1 MNYFLTYTVY
11 VLILSVLMGIS
22 TWKLFK
28 KLGYSPLFAFIPF
41 YNYFIILKETKHP
54 KWWAVLSYLPIVG
67 PIMMSVFHLYLMK
80 KFGKT
85 FFKDQ
90 LLTVVLPFIY
100 MATVNYSKDA
110 EIEDDNEI
118 YLTQEEKEAK
128 KKDSFMGSITFAVVF
143 ATIIHTFV
151 TQPFGIPTG
160 SMERTL
166 LVGDFLFVN
175 KWSYG
180 YRLPMRP
187 LAIPFLQGTIYD
199 FQKDG
204 NPKNDGKSYVEA
216 VKLPYE
222 RIFQFSKPQKNDI
235 VVFNYP
241 RDSVHVSLDRAD
253 PYVKRCVAVA
263 GDTFEM
269 RDGRMFVNGK
279 PETVLGDQEVQHR
292 YIVTTGSQL
301 DIPGLYN
308 IYGFL
313 PVQEVT
319 NYEENPMTKEKTI
332 KGYTYYFQ
340 GLTSRTAEEIK
351 NLPQIVS
358 FEEEILK
365 PNQNEIAYFPRKN
378 SNGEMLTDKY
388 GSVLKSSKIDTT
400 NSIFPINKSWNQD
413 QYGPL
418 KIPKKGDVVT
428 INQETLPEYQWII
441 KNYEHNTLENKNG
454 KIFINGK
461 ETNQYTIQ
469 QDYYMMVGDNRD
481 ASLDARF
488 FGFVPEE
495 NIVGKPMFT
504 WMSLEGAFTDNSSSY
519 QANKGWFFGMKIR
532 FDRMFKA
539 TNTGEA
545 NKTSYWWIAAMIL
558 ILFFGWEYF
567 VKLFSKKKDSDE
579 I

>member
-28 KLGYSPLFAFIPF
+28 KMGYSPLFAFIPF

-54 KWWAVLSYLPIVG
+54 KWWAILSYLPIVG
-67 PIMMSVFHLYLMK
+67 PIMMSVFHLYLVK

-85 FFKDQ
+85 LFKDQ
-90 LLTVVLPFIY
+90 ILTVILPFIY
-100 MATVNYSKDA
+100 MAIINYSKDV
-110 EIEDDNEI
+110 EVEDENANDLF
-118 YLTQEEKEAK
+118 LTDEEKEVK
-128 KKDSFMGSITFAVVF
+128 KKDTFLGSITFAVVF
-143 ATIIHTFV
+143 ATIIHVFV

-187 LAIPFLQGTIYD
+187 VAIPFLQGTIMD
-199 FQKDG
+199 TGQKG
-204 NPKNDGKSYVEA
+204 NPKDDPKSYVDG
-216 VKLPYE
+216 VKLPYT
-222 RIFQFSKPQKNDI
+222 RILQFNKPQKNDV

-241 RDSVHVSLDRAD
+241 QDSVHTAIDRKD
-253 PYVKRCVAVA
+253 PYVKRCVATA

-269 RDGRMFVNGK
+269 RAGRLFVNGK

-292 YIVTTGSQL
+292 YMVTTGSQL
-301 DIPGLYN
+301 DIPALYN
-308 IYGFL
+308 TYGFL
-313 PVQEVT
+313 PVQEVQT
-319 NYEENPMTKEKTI
+319 NS
-332 KGYTYYFQ
+332 GYLYGFQ
-340 GLTSRTAEEIK
+340 GLTDKTAKEIK
-351 NLPQIVS
+351 ALPQVIDMKEEVS
-358 FEEEILK
+358 AK
-365 PNQNEIAYFPRKN
+365 
-378 SNGEMLTDKY
+378 GEAA
-388 GSVLKSSKIDTT
+388 VLYRDEAKTKIDTT
-400 NSIFPINKSWNQD
+400 QSIFPINKPWNQD
-413 QYGPL
+413 WYGPVR
-418 KIPKKGDVVT
+418 IPKKGDVVA
-428 INQETLPEYQWII
+428 INNETLPMFQWII
-441 KNYEHNTLENKNG
+441 SEYEHNSLEKKNG

-461 ETNQYTIQ
+461 EANQYTIQ

-504 WMSLEGAFTDNSSSY
+504 WMSLQGAFADSGSTY
-519 QANKGWFFGMKIR
+519 QAPFKIR
-532 FDRMFKA
+532 WERMFKA

-545 NKTSYWWIAAMIL
+545 NKISYWWIAAMIL

-567 VKLFSKKKDSDE
+567 VKLFRKKNTEDE
-579 I
+579 L

>member
-28 KLGYSPLFAFIPF
+28 KMGYSPLFAFIPF

-54 KWWAVLSYLPIVG
+54 KWWAILSYLPIVG
-67 PIMMSVFHLYLMK
+67 PIMMSVFHLYLVK

-85 FFKDQ
+85 LFKDQ
-90 LLTVVLPFIY
+90 ILTVILPFIY
-100 MATVNYSKDA
+100 MATINYSKDV
-110 EIEDDNEI
+110 ELEDENANDLF
-118 YLTQEEKEAK
+118 LTDEEKEAK
-128 KKDSFMGSITFAVVF
+128 KKDTFLGSITFAVVF
-143 ATIIHTFV
+143 ATIIHVFV

-187 LAIPFLQGTIYD
+187 LAIPFLQGTIMD
-199 FQKDG
+199 TGEKG
-204 NPKNDGKSYVEA
+204 NPKDDPKSYVDG
-216 VKLPYE
+216 VKLPYT
-222 RIFQFSKPQKNDI
+222 RILQFNKPQKNDV

-241 RDSVHVSLDRAD
+241 QDSVHTAIDRKD
-253 PYVKRCVAVA
+253 PYVKRCVATA

-269 RDGRMFVNGK
+269 RAGRLFVNGK

-292 YIVTTGSQL
+292 YIVTTDSQL
-301 DIPGLYN
+301 DIPTLYKA
-308 IYGFL
+308 YGFL
-313 PVQEVT
+313 PVQEIQQ
-319 NYEENPMTKEKTI
+319 NNGGFIY
-332 KGYTYYFQ
+332 GFQ
-340 GLTSRTAEEIK
+340 GLTDKIAKDIK
-351 NLPQIVS
+351 ELPHVIDMKEDVS
-358 FEEEILK
+358 VKGEAA
-365 PNQNEIAYFPRKN
+365 IAYRDEAK
-378 SNGEMLTDKY
+378 TR
-388 GSVLKSSKIDTT
+388 IDTT
-400 NSIFPINKSWNQD
+400 QSIFPVNKPWNQD
-413 QYGPL
+413 WYGPVR
-418 KIPKKGDVVT
+418 IPKKGDVVA
-428 INQETLPEYQWII
+428 INNETLPMFQWII
-441 KNYEHNTLENKNG
+441 SEYEHNSLEKKNG

-461 ETNQYTIQ
+461 EANQYTIQ

-504 WMSLEGAFTDNSSSY
+504 WMSLQGAFADSSSSY
-519 QANKGWFFGMKIR
+519 QAPFKIR
-532 FDRMFKA
+532 WDRMFKA

-545 NKTSYWWIAAMIL
+545 NKTSYWWIAVMIL

-567 VKLFSKKKDSDE
+567 VKLFRKKKTEDE
-579 I
+579 L

>member
-28 KLGYSPLFAFIPF
+28 KMGYSPLFAFIPF

-54 KWWAVLSYLPIVG
+54 KWWAILSYLPIVG
-67 PIMMSVFHLYLMK
+67 PIMMSVFHLYLVK

-85 FFKDQ
+85 LFKDQ
-90 LLTVVLPFIY
+90 ILTVILPFIY
-100 MATVNYSKDA
+100 MAIINYSKDV
-110 EIEDDNEI
+110 ELEDENANDLF
-118 YLTQEEKEAK
+118 LTDEEKEAK
-128 KKDSFMGSITFAVVF
+128 KKDTFLGSITFAVVF
-143 ATIIHTFV
+143 ATIIHVFV

-187 LAIPFLQGTIYD
+187 LAIPFLQGTIMD
-199 FQKDG
+199 TGQKG
-204 NPKNDGKSYVEA
+204 NPKDDPKSYVDG
-216 VKLPYE
+216 VKLPYT
-222 RIFQFSKPQKNDI
+222 RILQFNKPQKNDV

-241 RDSVHVSLDRAD
+241 QDSVHTAIDRKD
-253 PYVKRCVAVA
+253 PYVKRCVATA

-269 RDGRMFVNGK
+269 RAGRLFVNGK

-292 YIVTTGSQL
+292 YIVTTDSQL
-301 DIPGLYN
+301 DIPTLYKA
-308 IYGFL
+308 YGFL
-313 PVQEVT
+313 PVQEVQQ
-319 NYEENPMTKEKTI
+319 NNGGFIY
-332 KGYTYYFQ
+332 GFQ
-340 GLTSRTAEEIK
+340 GLTDKIAKDIK
-351 NLPQIVS
+351 ELPHVVDMKEDVS
-358 FEEEILK
+358 VKGEAA
-365 PNQNEIAYFPRKN
+365 IAYRD
-378 SNGEMLTDKY
+378 EART
-388 GSVLKSSKIDTT
+388 KIDTT
-400 NSIFPINKSWNQD
+400 QSIFPVNKPWNQD
-413 QYGPL
+413 WYGPVR
-418 KIPKKGDVVT
+418 IPKKGDVVA
-428 INQETLPEYQWII
+428 INNETLPMFQWII
-441 KNYEHNTLENKNG
+441 SEYEHNSLEKKNG

-461 ETNQYTIQ
+461 EANQYTIQ

-504 WMSLEGAFTDNSSSY
+504 WMSLQGAFADSSSTY
-519 QANKGWFFGMKIR
+519 QAPFKIR
-532 FDRMFKA
+532 WDRMFKA

-567 VKLFSKKKDSDE
+567 VKLFRKNKTEDE
-579 I
+579 L

>member
-28 KLGYSPLFAFIPF
+28 KLGYNPLFAFIPF
-41 YNYFIILKETKHP
+41 YNYFIVLKETKHP
-54 KWWAVLSYLPIVG
+54 KWWAILSYLPIVG

-80 KFGKT
+80 KFGKIL
-85 FFKDQ
+85 FKDK
-90 LLTVVLPFIY
+90 LLTVILPFIY
-100 MATVNYSKDA
+100 MATVNYSKDV
-110 EIEDDNEI
+110 ELEDENELF
-118 YLTQEEKEAK
+118 LTDEEKNEK
-128 KKDSFMGSITFAVVF
+128 KKDSFIGSVTFAVVF
-143 ATIIHTFV
+143 ATIIHVFV

-187 LAIPFLQGTIYD
+187 LAIPFLQGTIMD
-199 FQKDG
+199 TGEKG
-204 NPKNDGKSYVEA
+204 NPKDDPKSYVDA

-222 RIFQFSKPQKNDI
+222 RILQFNKPQRHDV

-241 RDSVHVSLDRAD
+241 QDSVHTAIDRKD

-269 RDGRMFVNGK
+269 RAGKLFVNGK
-279 PETVLGDQEVQHR
+279 PETVLGDQEIQHA
-292 YIVTTGSQL
+292 YTVNTGTQL
-301 DIPGLYN
+301 DIPSMYN
-308 IYGFL
+308 TFGFL
-313 PVQEVT
+313 PVREMQ
-319 NYEENPMTKEKTI
+319 NEK
-332 KGYTYYFQ
+332 GGFTYMFQ
-340 GLTSRTAEEIK
+340 GLTDQTAKDIKALPNVISMEENIYPK
-351 NLPQIVS
+351 DSATISYKLNAD
-358 FEEEILK
+358 K
-365 PNQNEIAYFPRKN
+365 TAY
-378 SNGEMLTDKY
+378 T
-388 GSVLKSSKIDTT
+388 KSIDTT
-400 NSIFPINKSWNQD
+400 QSIFPINKPWNQD
-413 QYGPL
+413 WYGPL

-428 INQETLPEYQWII
+428 LNQETLPEYKWII
-441 KNYEHNTLENKNG
+441 SKYEHNSLENKNG

-504 WMSLEGAFTDNSSSY
+504 WMSLQGAFADNSSSY
-519 QANKGWFFGMKIR
+519 QAPFKIR
-532 FDRMFKA
+532 WDRMFKA

-567 VKLFSKKKDSDE
+567 VKLFKKKKTEDD
-579 I
+579 

>member
-1 MNYFLTYTVY
+1 
-11 VLILSVLMGIS
+11 MGIS

-28 KLGYSPLFAFIPF
+28 KMGYSPLLAFVPF
-41 YNYFIILKETKHP
+41 YNYFIVLKETKHP
-54 KWWAVLSYLPIVG
+54 KWWAILSYLPIVG
-67 PIMMSVFHLYLMK
+67 PIMMSVFHIYLMK
-80 KFGKT
+80 KFGKSLV
-85 FFKDQ
+85 Q
-90 LLTVVLPFIY
+90 NQVLTVILPFIY
-100 MATVNYSKDA
+100 MATVNYSKDV
-110 EIEDDNEI
+110 ELEDENDL
-118 YLTQEEKEAK
+118 YLTEEEKASK
-128 KKDSFMGSITFAVVF
+128 KKDTFAGSITFAVVF
-143 ATIIHTFV
+143 ATIIHVFF

-187 LAIPFLQGTIYD
+187 LAIPFLQGTILD
-199 FQKDG
+199 TGEKG
-204 NPKNDGKSYVEA
+204 NPKDDPKSYVEA

-222 RIFQFSKPQKNDI
+222 RIFQFNKPQKTDI

-269 RDGRMFVNGK
+269 RDGKMFINGK
-279 PETVLGDQEVQHR
+279 PEVFLGDQEVQHR
-292 YIVTTGSQL
+292 YIVNTGSQL

-313 PVQEVT
+313 PVQEIP
-319 NYEENPMTKEKTI
+319 NGDKFIYA
-332 KGYTYYFQ
+332 FQ
-340 GLTSRTAEEIK
+340 GLTNKTAAEIK
-351 NLPQIVS
+351 KLPQVIDMKEDVQAKGELS
-358 FEEEILK
+358 INYRDE
-365 PNQNEIAYFPRKN
+365 ARK
-378 SNGEMLTDKY
+378 
-388 GSVLKSSKIDTT
+388 KIDTT
-400 NSIFPINKSWNQD
+400 NSIFPINSGWNQD

-418 KIPKKGDVVT
+418 KIPKKGDVVA
-428 INQETLPEYQWII
+428 INDKTLPEYQWII

-488 FGFVPEE
+488 FGFVPEA
-495 NIVGKPMFT
+495 NIVGKPIFT
-504 WMSLEGAFTDNSSSY
+504 WMSVEGAFKDSQSSY
-519 QANKGWFFGMKIR
+519 QADGMR
-532 FDRMFKA
+532 VRWDRMFKA

-558 ILFFGWEYF
+558 VLFFGWEYF
-567 VKLFSKKKDSDE
+567 VKLFGKKKTEDE
-579 I
+579 L

>member
-22 TWKLFK
+22 SWKMFK
-28 KLGYSPLFAFIPF
+28 KMGYSPLLAFIPF

-54 KWWAVLSYLPIVG
+54 KWWAILSYLPIVG
-67 PIMMSVFHLYLMK
+67 PIMMSVFHLYLVK

-85 FFKDQ
+85 LFKDQ
-90 LLTVVLPFIY
+90 ILTVILPFIY
-100 MATVNYSKDA
+100 MAVINYSKDL
-110 EIEDDNEI
+110 ELEDENANELF
-118 YLTQEEKEAK
+118 LTDEEKNDK
-128 KKDSFMGSITFAVVF
+128 KKDTFIGSITFAVVF
-143 ATIIHTFV
+143 ATIIHVFV

-187 LAIPFLQGTIYD
+187 VAIPFLQGTIMD
-199 FQKDG
+199 TGQKG
-204 NPKNDGKSYVEA
+204 NPKDDPKSYVDG
-216 VKLPYE
+216 VKLPYT
-222 RIFQFSKPQKNDI
+222 RILQFNKPQKNDV

-241 RDSVHVSLDRAD
+241 QDSVHTAIDRKD
-253 PYVKRCVAVA
+253 PYVKRCVATA

-269 RDGRMFVNGK
+269 RAGRLFVNGK

-292 YIVTTGSQL
+292 YIVTTDSQL
-301 DIPGLYN
+301 DIPTLYKA
-308 IYGFL
+308 YGFL
-313 PVQEVT
+313 PVQEVQQ
-319 NYEENPMTKEKTI
+319 NG
-332 KGYTYYFQ
+332 GYIYGFQ
-340 GLTSRTAEEIK
+340 GLTDKIAKEIK
-351 NLPQIVS
+351 ELPHVIDMKEEVS
-358 FEEEILK
+358 AKGEAA
-365 PNQNEIAYFPRKN
+365 IAYRDEAK
-378 SNGEMLTDKY
+378 TR
-388 GSVLKSSKIDTT
+388 IDTT
-400 NSIFPINKSWNQD
+400 QSIFPVNKPWNQD
-413 QYGPL
+413 WYGPVR
-418 KIPKKGDVVT
+418 IPKKGDVVA
-428 INQETLPEYQWII
+428 INQETLPMYQWII
-441 KNYEHNTLENKNG
+441 SEYEHNSLEKKNG

-461 ETNQYTIQ
+461 EANQYTIQ

-504 WMSLEGAFTDNSSSY
+504 WMSLQGAFSDSSSSY
-519 QANKGWFFGMKIR
+519 QAPFKIR
-532 FDRMFKA
+532 WDRMFKA

-567 VKLFSKKKDSDE
+567 VKLFRKKDTEND
-579 I
+579 

>member
-28 KLGYSPLFAFIPF
+28 KMGYSPLLAFIPF

-54 KWWAVLSYLPIVG
+54 KWWAILSYLPIVG
-67 PIMMSVFHLYLMK
+67 PIMMSVFHIYLMK

-85 FFKDQ
+85 LFQHQ
-90 LLTVVLPFIY
+90 LLTVILPFIY
-100 MATVNYSKDA
+100 MATVNYSKDV
-110 EIEDDNEI
+110 EIEDENAND
-118 YLTQEEKEAK
+118 LFMTDEEKNSK
-128 KKDSFMGSITFAVVF
+128 KKDTFIGSITFAVVF
-143 ATIIHTFV
+143 ATIIHVFV

-180 YRLPMRP
+180 YRMPMRP
-187 LAIPFLQGTIYD
+187 VAIPFLQGTIMD
-199 FQKDG
+199 TGQKG
-204 NPKNDGKSYVEA
+204 NPKDDPKSYVDGI
-216 VKLPYE
+216 KLPYT
-222 RIFQFSKPQKNDI
+222 RIFQFSKPQKNDV

-241 RDSVHVSLDRAD
+241 RDSVHTAIDRKD

-269 RDGRMFVNGK
+269 RGGRLFVNGK

-292 YIVTTGSQL
+292 YIVNTGSQL
-301 DIPGLYN
+301 DIPALYN
-308 IYGFL
+308 TYGFL
-313 PVQEVT
+313 PVQE
-319 NYEENPMTKEKTI
+319 I
-332 KGYTYYFQ
+332 QGDKGYIYAFQ
-340 GLTSRTAEEIK
+340 GLTDKTAQEIK
-351 NLPQIVS
+351 QLPQVIDMKEDVTA
-358 FEEEILK
+358 K
-365 PNQNEIAYFPRKN
+365 
-378 SNGEMLTDKY
+378 GEAAVYYRDEAKT
-388 GSVLKSSKIDTT
+388 KIDTT
-400 NSIFPINKSWNQD
+400 QSIFPINKPWNQD
-413 QYGPL
+413 WYGPL

-428 INQETLPEYQWII
+428 LNQETLPEYRWII
-441 KNYEHNTLENKNG
+441 SEYEHNSLENKNG

-461 ETNQYTIQ
+461 EANQYTIK

-504 WMSLEGAFTDNSSSY
+504 WMSLQGAFSDSSSSY
-519 QANKGWFFGMKIR
+519 QAPFKVRW
-532 FDRMFKA
+532 DRMFKA

-545 NKTSYWWIAAMIL
+545 NKTSYWWIAVMIL
-558 ILFFGWEYF
+558 VLFFGWEYF
-567 VKLFSKKKDSDE
+567 MKLFGKKKTEDE
-579 I
+579 V

>member
-28 KLGYSPLFAFIPF
+28 KMGYSPLFAFIPF

-54 KWWAVLSYLPIVG
+54 KWWAILSYLPIVG
-67 PIMMSVFHLYLMK
+67 PIMMSVFHLYLVK

-85 FFKDQ
+85 LFKDQ
-90 LLTVVLPFIY
+90 ILTVILPFIY
-100 MATVNYSKDA
+100 MAIINYSKDA
-110 EIEDDNEI
+110 EVEDENANDLF
-118 YLTQEEKEAK
+118 LTDEEKEVK
-128 KKDSFMGSITFAVVF
+128 KKDTFLGSITFAVVF
-143 ATIIHTFV
+143 ATIIHVFV

-187 LAIPFLQGTIYD
+187 VAIPFLQGTIMD
-199 FQKDG
+199 TGQKG
-204 NPKNDGKSYVEA
+204 NPKDDPKSYVDG
-216 VKLPYE
+216 VKLPYT
-222 RIFQFSKPQKNDI
+222 RILQFNKPQKNDV

-241 RDSVHVSLDRAD
+241 QDSVHTAIDRKD
-253 PYVKRCVAVA
+253 PYVKRCVATA

-269 RDGRMFVNGK
+269 RAGRLFVNGK

-292 YIVTTGSQL
+292 YMVTTGSQL
-301 DIPGLYN
+301 DIPALYN
-308 IYGFL
+308 TYGFL
-313 PVQEVT
+313 PVQEVQT
-319 NYEENPMTKEKTI
+319 NS
-332 KGYTYYFQ
+332 GYLYGFQ
-340 GLTSRTAEEIK
+340 GLTDKTAKEIK
-351 NLPQIVS
+351 ALPQVIDMKEEVS
-358 FEEEILK
+358 AK
-365 PNQNEIAYFPRKN
+365 
-378 SNGEMLTDKY
+378 GEAA
-388 GSVLKSSKIDTT
+388 VLYRDEAKTKIDTT
-400 NSIFPINKSWNQD
+400 QSIFPINKPWNQD
-413 QYGPL
+413 WYGPVR
-418 KIPKKGDVVT
+418 IPKKGDVVA
-428 INQETLPEYQWII
+428 INNETLPMFQWII
-441 KNYEHNTLENKNG
+441 SEYEHNSLEKKNG

-461 ETNQYTIQ
+461 EANQYTIQ

-504 WMSLEGAFTDNSSSY
+504 WMSLQGAFADSGSTY
-519 QANKGWFFGMKIR
+519 QAPFKIR
-532 FDRMFKA
+532 WERMFKA

-567 VKLFSKKKDSDE
+567 VKLFRKKNTEDE
-579 I
+579 L

>member
-1 MNYFLTYTVY
+1 MNYFLTYAVY
-11 VLILSVLMGIS
+11 VLILSVLMGVS

-28 KLGYSPLFAFIPF
+28 KMGYNPLLAFVPF

-54 KWWAVLSYLPIVG
+54 KWWAILSYVPIVG
-67 PIMMSVFHLYLMK
+67 PIMMSVFHIYLMK
-80 KFGKT
+80 KFGKHL
-85 FFKDQ
+85 FQHQ
-90 LLTVVLPFIY
+90 LLTVILPFIY
-100 MATVNYSKDA
+100 MATVNYSKDV
-110 EIEDDNEI
+110 ELEDEAANE
-118 YLTQEEKEAK
+118 LFMTDEEKNEK
-128 KKDSFMGSITFAVVF
+128 KKDSFIGSITFAVVF
-143 ATIIHTFV
+143 ATIIHAFV

-187 LAIPFLQGTIYD
+187 VSIPFLQGTIFD
-199 FQKDG
+199 TGEKG
-204 NPKNDGKSYVEA
+204 NPKDDPKSYVDGI
-216 VKLPYE
+216 KLPYA
-222 RIFQFSKPQKNDI
+222 RILQFNKPQRNDV

-241 RDSVHVSLDRAD
+241 QDSVHTAIDRKD

-269 RDGRMFVNGK
+269 RAGRLFVNGK
-279 PETVLGDQEVQHR
+279 PETVLGDQEVQHA
-292 YIVTTGSQL
+292 YTVNTGIQL

-308 IYGFL
+308 MYGFL
-313 PVQEVT
+313 PVRELQ
-319 NYEENPMTKEKTI
+319 NEKS
-332 KGYTYYFQ
+332 GGFVYLFQ
-340 GLTSRTAEEIK
+340 GLTDKTAKEIK
-351 NLPQIVS
+351 TLPGVLS
-358 FEEEILK
+358 MEENIYPKDSATISYKLNADK
-365 PNQNEIAYFPRKN
+365 TAY
-378 SNGEMLTDKY
+378 T
-388 GSVLKSSKIDTT
+388 KSIDTT
-400 NSIFPINKSWNQD
+400 QSIFPINKPWNQD
-413 QYGPL
+413 WYGPL

-428 INQETLPEYQWII
+428 IDKESLPMYQWVIS
-441 KNYEHNTLENKNG
+441 KYEHNTLENKNG

-461 ETNQYTIQ
+461 EATQYTIK

-504 WMSLEGAFTDNSSSY
+504 WMSVQGVFSDASSTY
-519 QANKGWFFGMKIR
+519 QAPKKIR
-532 FDRMFKA
+532 WDRMFKA

-545 NKTSYWWIAAMIL
+545 NKTSYWWVAAMIL

-567 VKLFSKKKDSDE
+567 MKLFAKKKTEDDL
-579 I
+579 